1 MTGPQVAPFAL
12 VRLAA
17 LVHPAPVV
25 GDFRTALNTLVSL
38 EAEAARLSSP
48 VADALYESAAGH
60 SVEFHRRVVLPLRR
74 SIHNGRSFRRT
85 DLGDLPERVPMLREW
100 LRTWDSLYSESSAV
114 LNSWPEALAAERVV
128 LADLCSAEPLRRAA
142 VLTGRDL
149 LHGVERIAS
158 GSDDRKARKAEATVL
173 RYALRASSKTSPLSW
188 YTYVAWGHWD
198 DGAGHDQEPV
208 ARAQVNRVLL
218 ARLTAALLAGRRDSV
233 PHRIAP
239 GLRERAGRVSFHR
252 DIPVAGATRAYV
264 TKEEVVDV
272 SATRPL
278 RFVLDAA
285 GPKGATPADLVSMLA
300 TRLPDHQA
308 AAAGTFVNR
317 LLDIGF
323 LVPVAP
329 VDPQDPDATRAL
341 AEWLRD
347 QSEPQLADQLVSL
360 AGGSESFGT
369 LAARDR
375 PARLDELSAG
385 WAELGHTGVPPVVED
400 VVLPEVVRLD
410 RSGMDTLARLTPLMM
425 AFDRQLLIRRIARN
439 RFVEQFGIGATAHPA
454 DCAEL
459 FSAALLDALTGP
471 VSASLR
477 EIQSKL
483 GDAGEITDDM
493 IRTAEDLLASG
504 GRPVSYSW
512 FVQRLPDGLVVNHCY
527 AGFTRFASRFLNQ
540 LPPVARHD
548 VTAYLGRIFPAGF
561 AQFRPV
567 GGFTA
572 NLQPKLGQEIGEDPQ
587 WSDLTP
593 DELVVQDDP
602 VAGELRLVCRG
613 QAIDA
618 LYLGFLMPLMLPDR
632 VTALYTDL
640 SCGWA
645 DLDGLRPTVDHGG
658 VVERGRLRYRDV
670 VLARRS
676 WEFDA
681 VPRLGQESEV
691 ALAVAKLRGRYG
703 IPEHVFVG
711 ASGAIESM
719 ADFEERLSAPKP
731 QYADLGNALHLR
743 CLPKTLSRY
752 PGPVKLTEALPV
764 PSGRVVELIAETW
777 WRSP

>member
-25 GDFRTALNTLVSL
+25 GDFRIALNTLVAL
-38 EAEAARLSSP
+38 EATAARLAPS
-48 VADALYESAAGH
+48 VADALYSSATGH

-85 DLGDLPERVPMLREW
+85 DLGDLSDRVPLLREW
-100 LRTWDSLYSESSAV
+100 LHTQDSLYDESSAV
-114 LNSWPEALAAERVV
+114 LESWPDALAAERAV
-128 LADLCSAEPLRRAA
+128 LAELCAAEPLRRAA

-149 LHGVERIAS
+149 LHGLERIAA
-158 GSDDRKARKAEATVL
+158 GGNDRKARKAEATVL

-198 DGAGHDQEPV
+198 DGVSHEQEPI

-218 ARLTAALLAGRRDSV
+218 ARLTASLLAGRRDSV
-233 PHRIAP
+233 PHRLAP
-239 GLRERAGRVSFHR
+239 GLRENNGRISFHR

-264 TKEEVVDV
+264 TKEELVDV
-272 SATRPL
+272 SATGPL
-278 RFVLDAA
+278 RFVLDAT
-285 GPKGATPADLVSMLA
+285 GPKGATPADLISMLT
-300 TRLPDHQA
+300 TRLSDHQA
-308 AAAGTFVNR
+308 AAARIFVNR

-323 LVPVAP
+323 LVPCAP
-329 VDPQDPDATRAL
+329 VDPQDPDAIRAL
-341 AEWLRD
+341 AEWL
-347 QSEPQLADQLVSL
+347 QAEPELADRLITV
-360 AGGSESFGT
+360 ADDTESFGT
-369 LAARDR
+369 LDARER
-375 PARLDELSAG
+375 PARLDTLSAG
-385 WAELGHTGVPPVVED
+385 WAELGQTEVPPVVED

-425 AFDRQLLIRRIARN
+425 LFDRQLLIRRIARDK
-439 RFVEQFGIGATAHPA
+439 FVEQFGTGATAHPA

-471 VSASLR
+471 VSASLQ
-477 EIQSKL
+477 EIHTQL
-483 GDAGEITDDM
+483 GDSEEITDEIIQM
-493 IRTAEDLLASG
+493 AGDLLVPQR
-504 GRPVSYSW
+504 RPVSYSW

-527 AGFTRFASRFLNQ
+527 AGFARFASRFLNQ

-548 VTAYLGRIFPAGF
+548 VTAYLGRIFPDGF
-561 AQFRPV
+561 TQFRPV

-593 DELVVQDDP
+593 DDLVVRHDP
-602 VAGELRLVCRG
+602 VSGELRLICQG
-613 QAIDA
+613 QPIDV

-645 DLDGLRPTVDHGG
+645 DLDGLRSTVDHDG
-658 VVERGRLRYRDV
+658 VRERGRLRYRGV

-676 WEFDA
+676 WEFEA
-681 VPRLGQESEV
+681 IPRLGQEPEV

-703 IPEHVFVG
+703 IAEHVFVSAG
-711 ASGAIESM
+711 GAIESM

-731 QYADLGNALHLR
+731 QYVDLGNALHLR

-752 PGPVKLTEALPV
+752 PGPIKLTEALPV

>member
-25 GDFRTALNTLVSL
+25 GDFRTASNTLAAL
-38 EAEAARLSSP
+38 EATAARLAP
-48 VADALYESAAGH
+48 AVADALYSSAADH

-85 DLGDLPERVPMLREW
+85 DLGDLPDRVPVLRDW
-100 LRTWDSLYSESSAV
+100 LAAQDLLFAESAAV
-114 LNSWPEALAAERVV
+114 LESWPEALTAERAA
-128 LADLCSAEPLRRAA
+128 LAKLCAAEPLRRAA

-149 LHGVERIAS
+149 LHGLERIAS
-158 GSDDRKARKAEATVL
+158 GGDDRKARKAEATVL

-198 DGAGHDQEPV
+198 DGVGHDQEPV
-208 ARAQVNRVLL
+208 ARAQVNQVLL
-218 ARLTAALLAGRRDSV
+218 ARLTASLLSGRRDLV
-233 PHRIAP
+233 AHRLAP
-239 GLRERAGRVSFHR
+239 GMRERHGRVSFHR

-272 SATRPL
+272 SATGPL
-278 RFVLDAA
+278 RFVLDAV

-323 LVPVAP
+323 LVPIAP
-329 VDPQDPDATRAL
+329 IDPQDSDATRAL
-341 AEWLRD
+341 AEWTGD
-347 QSEPQLADQLVSL
+347 DQLITL
-360 AGGSESFGT
+360 AGNTESFGT
-369 LAARDR
+369 LDARDR
-375 PARLDELSAG
+375 PARLDELSDA
-385 WAELGHTGVPPVVED
+385 WAELGHTDVAPVVED
-400 VVLPEVVRLD
+400 VVLPEVVRID

-425 AFDRQLLIRRIARN
+425 LFDRQLLIRRIARDK
-439 RFVEQFGIGATAHPA
+439 FVEQFGIGASAHPA

-471 VSASLR
+471 VSAPLR
-477 EIQSKL
+477 EIHTQL
-483 GDAGEITDDM
+483 GDCEEITDE
-493 IRTAEDLLASG
+493 IIQLASDLLVPDT
-504 GRPVSYSW
+504 RPVSYSW
-512 FVQRLPDGLVVNHCY
+512 FVQRLPAGLVVNHCY

-548 VTAYLGRIFPAGF
+548 VTAYLSRIFPDGF
-561 AQFRPV
+561 TQFRPV

-572 NLQPKLGQEIGEDPQ
+572 NLQPKLGQEIGEDPK

-593 DELVVQDDP
+593 DELVVRHDP
-602 VAGELRLVCRG
+602 VSGELRLIWQGR
-613 QAIDA
+613 AIDV

-645 DLDGLRPTVDHGG
+645 DLDGLRSTVDHGG

-676 WEFDA
+676 WEFKA
-681 VPRLGQESEV
+681 MPRLGQESEV
-691 ALAVAKLRGRYG
+691 ALGTAKLRGRYG

-711 ASGAIESM
+711 AGGAIESM
-719 ADFEERLSAPKP
+719 ADFEERLNAPKP
-731 QYADLGNALHLR
+731 QYVDLGNALHLR

-764 PSGRVVELIAETW
+764 PAGRVVELIAETW